1 MKNKSRKKKGA
12 VPKINP
18 LKVLTSIPGLI
29 KGVIGIIVIVL
40 IVFVIKKGFFDSK
53 EGEVTTI
60 SQSSIEKILDISE
73 LSTLEYTYNAVAAG
87 YDEDGKTLLY
97 HVAYEGTVSA
107 GIDFDKLKVKVNP
120 DKKEIRITVPEAK
133 ILDCSVNEG
142 SLKYIFEKDEYNTAT
157 ISADAYKVS
166 KEDLKKKA
174 NEETRITELAKENAI
189 SAISGLIEPWVDQVD
204 DEYTVIIIGILLIS
218 LLSGCGKSEDKEAA
232 KSTEP
237 DIMQVRSICKLATV
251 ECYYHNVAKSEK
263 PAGTGIWHFGEKD
276 RQFWIEYTGTVKL
289 GIDMSKVQMK
299 VNGTDVTVTIPEA
312 EVQQVNVDDD
322 SYNSDSYIFSEDGI
336 NKNEITAEDA
346 TGAVENARNEMIKT
360 AEENTALLVNA
371 QERAKKMIENYIMQ
385 LGETTGTEYQ
395 ITWKY
400 E

>member
-1 MKNKSRKKKGA
+1 MKKK
-12 VPKINP
+12 
-18 LKVLTSIPGLI
+18 
-29 KGVIGIIVIVL
+29 II
-40 IVFVIKKGFFDSK
+40 
-53 EGEVTTI
+53 T
-60 SQSSIEKILDISE
+60 
-73 LSTLEYTYNAVAAG
+73 LSL
-87 YDEDGKTLLY
+87 
-97 HVAYEGTVSA
+97 
-107 GIDFDKLKVKVNP
+107 
-120 DKKEIRITVPEAK
+120 
-133 ILDCSVNEG
+133 
-142 SLKYIFEKDEYNTAT
+142 
-157 ISADAYKVS
+157 
-166 KEDLKKKA
+166 
-174 NEETRITELAKENAI
+174 
-189 SAISGLIEPWVDQVD
+189 
-204 DEYTVIIIGILLIS
+204 IGILLIS

-395 ITWKY
+395 ITWKLIILDLCKKVMGSLCHSLSDKMDFRNHLKSSL
-400 E
+400 ENIKE

>member
-1 MKNKSRKKKGA
+1 MKKK
-12 VPKINP
+12 
-18 LKVLTSIPGLI
+18 
-29 KGVIGIIVIVL
+29 II
-40 IVFVIKKGFFDSK
+40 
-53 EGEVTTI
+53 T
-60 SQSSIEKILDISE
+60 
-73 LSTLEYTYNAVAAG
+73 LSL
-87 YDEDGKTLLY
+87 
-97 HVAYEGTVSA
+97 
-107 GIDFDKLKVKVNP
+107 
-120 DKKEIRITVPEAK
+120 
-133 ILDCSVNEG
+133 
-142 SLKYIFEKDEYNTAT
+142 
-157 ISADAYKVS
+157 
-166 KEDLKKKA
+166 
-174 NEETRITELAKENAI
+174 
-189 SAISGLIEPWVDQVD
+189 
-204 DEYTVIIIGILLIS
+204 IGILLIS

-360 AEENTALLVNA
+360 AEFLAKDFPMVRVDLFDINGKIILSEMTFTPGGALIPFEPLSA
-371 QERAKKMIENYIMQ
+371 DRKLGDKLDISHLKKD
-385 LGETTGTEYQ
+385 L
-395 ITWKY
+395 
-400 E
+400 